1 MYCGILFNIT
11 NYCHFLKSH
20 TANQEVMDQLW
31 STSQNIEF
39 SYVRV
44 LKLLYSEDNVV
55 RLANSTTRHE
65 LK

>member
-1 MYCGILFNIT
+1 
-11 NYCHFLKSH
+11 
-20 TANQEVMDQLW
+20 MDQLW

-55 RLANSTTRHE
+55 RLANSATRHK